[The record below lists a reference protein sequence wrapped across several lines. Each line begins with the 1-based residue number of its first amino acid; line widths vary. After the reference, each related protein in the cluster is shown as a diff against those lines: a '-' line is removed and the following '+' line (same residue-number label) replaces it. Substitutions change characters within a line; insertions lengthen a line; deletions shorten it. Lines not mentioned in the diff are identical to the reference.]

1 MRRHKKN
8 LLLLLLLLI
17 YSMLT
22 QGFVSCNTA
31 QPDLTVTKTETT
43 LYLPADGG
51 TTVAGV
57 GCLRGNLGVFSGE

>member
-1 MRRHKKN
+1 
-8 LLLLLLLLI
+8 
-17 YSMLT
+17 MLT